1 MPRTSVDDLIA
12 TVRRRGIRDP
22 RLLEAIRE
30 VPRGDFVPPDQ
41 ADRAYLD
48 VPLPIWH
55 AQVTTQPS
63 LVAQMVGA
71 LELAGGERVLEI
83 GTGLGWQTAL
93 LTRLAARVW
102 SIERWADLAEEARGR
117 LQRFGATNVEVTVG
131 DGSAGLPEHAP
142 YDAILVSAAYPSVP
156 DAFSLQLADGGR
168 LVQPLGPG
176 GAEEVVLFEK
186 QGGELAE
193 RRMLTGARFVRLY
206 GRHGYEP

>member
-1 MPRTSVDDLIA
+1 MPRATLDDLIA
-12 TVRRRGIRDP
+12 TVRRRGIHDL

-30 VPRGDFVPPDQ
+30 VPRRDFVPPDQ

-48 VPLPIWH
+48 VPVPIWH
-55 AQVTTQPS
+55 SQVTTQPS
-63 LVAQMVGA
+63 LVAQMVEA
-71 LELAGGERVLEI
+71 LGLAGDERVLEI

-93 LTRLAARVW
+93 LARLAARVW
-102 SIERWADLAEEARGR
+102 SVERWADLAEEARGR
-117 LQRFGATNVEVTVG
+117 LERLGATNVEVTAG

-176 GAEEVVLFEK
+176 GAEQVVLFEK
-186 QGGELAE
+186 QGEELAE

-206 GRHGYEP
+206 GRHGYG

>member
-1 MPRTSVDDLIA
+1 VPRATIEDLVA
-12 TVRRRGIRDP
+12 TVRRRGIRAP
-22 RLLEAIRE
+22 RLLEALRE

-48 VPLPIWH
+48 VPLPIGH

-63 LVAQMVGA
+63 LVAQMVEA

-93 LTRLAARVW
+93 MTRLAARVW
-102 SIERWADLAEEARGR
+102 SIERWADLADEARGR
-117 LQRFGATNVEVTVG
+117 LERFGATNVEVTVG

-156 DAFSLQLADGGR
+156 DAFSLQLADRGR

-176 GAEEVVLFEK
+176 GAEQVVLFEK
-186 QGGELAE
+186 RGEELAE
-193 RRMLTGARFVRLY
+193 RQMLTGARFVRLY
-206 GRHGYEP
+206 GRHGYG

>member
-1 MPRTSVDDLIA
+1 
-12 TVRRRGIRDP
+12 
-22 RLLEAIRE
+22 
-30 VPRGDFVPPDQ
+30 
-41 ADRAYLD
+41 
-48 VPLPIWH
+48 
-55 AQVTTQPS
+55 
-63 LVAQMVGA
+63 VAQMVEA

-117 LQRFGATNVEVTVG
+117 LQRFGANNVEVTVG

-168 LVQPLGPG
+168 LVQPVGPG

-186 QGGELAE
+186 QGEELTE

-206 GRHGYEP
+206 GRHGYQP